1 MGAGRTN
8 DELVIWHEFDGPG
21 DTSVEVLEEIGR
33 MYEERCG
40 IRVRAEAMSI
50 AELGHRLTRL
60 PEDGTGPDM
69 AMVPSDMANY
79 WEAARLSE
87 VDAAALDGVVQAS
100 ALDTMRIGGRLF
112 GVPVLMGNHLVL
124 YVNKTHYPEV
134 PQTWDELERE
144 AVRLRE
150 AGIIP
155 LGLDLG
161 QAYNFIPFLTAFGG
175 WPMEGGRVSLDTE
188 AVEQALAF
196 LRRGLAS
203 GRIASLDGA
212 TTLLERFAEGR
223 IGAIVTGE
231 WIYNYLNRRLGDRLA
246 VCAVPAIGGRPAVSM
261 CSSIGLIFP
270 CGSLSSPRGPALRAY
285 AAFML
290 SDECQRLWAGRVQRI
305 PASIA
310 ALERLESDGT
320 ANKRRLIEQLRASR
334 PMPVSPYMI
343 AGWVGMEEGL
353 RRLPE
358 DGAPLARAAMQ
369 ERARAVM
376 AEVDAYVDQLKK
388 GASIG

>member
-1 MGAGRTN
+1 MSAGRTV

-33 MYEERCG
+33 MYEERYG

-50 AELGHRLTRL
+50 ADLGRRLTRL

-87 VDAAALDGVVQAS
+87 VDGAMLQDFVAPS
-100 ALDTMRIGGRLF
+100 SLDTMRIGGRLY
-112 GVPVLMGNHLVL
+112 GVPVLTGNHLVL
-124 YVNKTHYPEV
+124 YVNKTHYPEA
-134 PQTWDELERE
+134 PQTWEELEDG

-155 LGLDLG
+155 LGIDLG
-161 QAYNFIPFLTAFGG
+161 QAYSFIPFLTAFGG
-175 WPMEGGRVSLDTE
+175 WPIADGRISLNTD
-188 AVEQALAF
+188 AAEQALAF

-203 GRIASLDGA
+203 GKIASMDGA

-231 WIYNYLNRRLGDRLA
+231 WIYNYLSRRLGDELEVVA
-246 VCAVPAIGGRPAVSM
+246 IPAIGGRPAVSM

-270 CGSLSSPRGPALRAY
+270 CRSLSSPRGAALRAY

-290 SDECQRLWAGRVQRI
+290 SDECQRLWVERVQRI
-305 PASIA
+305 PAASA
-310 ALERLESDGT
+310 ALARIESRGS
-320 ANKRRLIEQLRASR
+320 ANKRQLIAQLRSSR

-358 DGAPLARAAMQ
+358 DGAS
-369 ERARAVM
+369 RARTAMHDRANAVM
-376 AEVDAYVDQLKK
+376 AEVDDYLEQLKK